1 MFNIA
6 AYGRSIAN
14 GLENNQDSVLIKEI
28 NDFVILVVADGNG
41 ADSAGMIN
49 TGLLANNLMI
59 DYLTKIIISKC
70 FLSINSIDEK
80 FSNVYAS
87 QSLVIINKNTLDMC
101 FASIGNT
108 EIHLFR
114 SGELNRMNILQSKA
128 YEMLI
133 NKSLLLSDFYN
144 CPERGILTSAY
155 GVFESINVDLR
166 IGKFNPNDIIILT
179 TDGIFTLL
187 NPNDLIKLLG
197 QGESPTPQSGVEN
210 ILSHISNKNNKL
222 DNAGMICAYIEEI

>member
-59 DYLTKIIISKC
+59 DYLTKIIHQMSSINEIANQLNLGMYTISKC

-80 FSNVYAS
+80 FSNVDRKS
-87 QSLVIINKNTLDMC
+87 T
-101 FASIGNT
+101 
-108 EIHLFR
+108 R
-114 SGELNRMNILQSKA
+114 LNS
-128 YEMLI
+128 
-133 NKSLLLSDFYN
+133 
-144 CPERGILTSAY
+144 
-155 GVFESINVDLR
+155 
-166 IGKFNPNDIIILT
+166 
-179 TDGIFTLL
+179 
-187 NPNDLIKLLG
+187 
-197 QGESPTPQSGVEN
+197 
-210 ILSHISNKNNKL
+210 SHRT
-222 DNAGMICAYIEEI
+222 

>member
-59 DYLTKIIISKC
+59 DYLTKIIHQMSSINEIADQLNLGMYTISKC

-80 FSNVYAS
+80 FSNIYAS
-87 QSLVIINKNTLDMC
+87 QSLVIINKNTLFND
-101 FASIGNT
+101 FK
-108 EIHLFR
+108 
-114 SGELNRMNILQSKA
+114 SK
-128 YEMLI
+128 
-133 NKSLLLSDFYN
+133 
-144 CPERGILTSAY
+144 
-155 GVFESINVDLR
+155 
-166 IGKFNPNDIIILT
+166 
-179 TDGIFTLL
+179 
-187 NPNDLIKLLG
+187 
-197 QGESPTPQSGVEN
+197 
-210 ILSHISNKNNKL
+210 
-222 DNAGMICAYIEEI
+222 